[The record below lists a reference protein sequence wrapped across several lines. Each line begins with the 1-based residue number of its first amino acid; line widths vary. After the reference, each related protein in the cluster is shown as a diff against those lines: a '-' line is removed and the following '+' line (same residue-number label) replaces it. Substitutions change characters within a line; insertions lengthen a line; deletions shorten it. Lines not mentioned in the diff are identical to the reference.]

1 MMIYQQPLKSLDII
15 RKDLQKSLHVAG
27 ENLFIFPI
35 RSLCIPP
42 SIFGILKSR
51 CILSMGKR
59 FTLGNETTTSTQCST
74 HVAFSRTSTQCST
87 YVAIS
92 RYVMTQKNVS
102 SNSKGVAQKKSFIYN
117 LSCFY
122 FCLYFYFVSSE
133 KKEKKNKTRGKDLK
147 LCLP

>member
-1 MMIYQQPLKSLDII
+1 MI

-74 HVAFSRTSTQCST
+74 HVAFSRTSTQYST

-117 LSCFY
+117 LNCF
-122 FCLYFYFVSSE
+122 YFYFVSSE
-133 KKEKKNKTRGKDLK
+133 KKREKKQNSRKRPQVMSSLTQTNLYESS
-147 LCLP
+147 